1 MKRIRAAAASLVVAF
16 SLLLTPAK
24 VRAAD
29 HSSSSG
35 VVATSTGGLNVR
47 KNASKDAAVVTQ
59 LSKGS
64 YVTLISKSGV
74 WWKVE
79 YSKNQYGFCHGDY
92 IRQISGNAVSVN
104 TSSGSLNVRTGP
116 GTSYAKQGSL
126 PKGEIVI
133 ELSASNG
140 WSRIL
145 YHGTKTGYVSSQ
157 YLSSGNPAVS
167 LWVPNLKQM
176 DDRWADVMVSTS
188 GKTMAQI
195 GCATTAIAML
205 ESHRQGRTIFPDE
218 MAQNLRYTP
227 SGSVYWPE
235 HYTTVKDI
243 GSYLTRIVSLLRQG
257 KPVLFGAKNA
267 YGKQHWVV
275 ITGFT
280 GGNIT
285 AANLT
290 IQDPGTYNR
299 TNLQQFLEQYP
310 TIYKFFYY

>member
-1 MKRIRAAAASLVVAF
+1 MKRIIAFACAFAAVTGLLF
-16 SLLLTPAK
+16 SPVK

-29 HSSSSG
+29 VNSSAG
-35 VVATSTGGLNVR
+35 VVATSAGGLNVR
-47 KNASKDAAVVTQ
+47 QYAAKDAAVITT
-59 LSKGS
+59 LPKGG

-79 YSKNQYGFCHGDY
+79 YGRNQYGFCHGDY
-92 IRQISGNAVSVN
+92 IRRISGMAVSVN
-104 TSSGSLNVRTGP
+104 TGSGSLNVRSGP

-126 PKGEIVI
+126 AKGETVI
-133 ELSASNG
+133 ELSASGG

-145 YHGTKTGYVSSQ
+145 YHGTKTGYVSAQ

-195 GCATTAIAML
+195 GCATTAIAMV
-205 ESHRQGRTIFPDE
+205 ESHRQGRTVTPDE
-218 MAQNLRYTP
+218 MARTLRYTP

-235 HYTTVKDI
+235 HYKTVTDT
-243 GSYLTRIVSLLRQG
+243 GNYLTRIVALLRQG

-275 ITGFT
+275 ITGFS
-280 GGNIT
+280 GGSIT

-290 IQDPGTYNR
+290 IQDPGTYSR

-310 TIYKFFYY
+310 IVYKYFYY